1 MTDDHEQITIITG
14 SGDKHAPETERE
26 PSQIRMERY
35 NIVELIGKGGMGEIY
50 KAYDPRLNRYVALKF
65 LWQENPVNIS
75 RFLREAQ
82 TQAKVKHENIC
93 KVYEVGE
100 VDGRSYI
107 AMQYIDG
114 IPFDQRCSEMTT
126 EEKVSV
132 VKKAAEA
139 VHEAHRMGLIHRDL
153 KPSNIMI
160 EQQKD
165 GELKPFILD
174 FGVARE
180 LEAPNLTT
188 TGMVMGTP
196 TYMAPEQARGDCD
209 KLDRR
214 TDVYA
219 LGVTLYEVLSGK
231 YPFPG
236 DSSVEII
243 MKIVSEEA
251 PQLNKIES
259 TVPRDLNTIVMK
271 CLEKDPSRR
280 YESARALADDL
291 QQFLDDE
298 PIKAK
303 QAGIFYRTIKL
314 IRKHKTL
321 SSVIFTAILIII
333 ILAGAGLKIYM
344 NSKEMAELSRRFG
357 QKIEEFES
365 IMRFAHMRPLH
376 NTVEEKNIVRQR
388 IKEIIK
394 ETEHLGSTAEGPAY
408 YVLGRGFL
416 SLGDL
421 DKARAYLEKAWR
433 NNYRDAD
440 VAHTLGLVLGQ
451 LYQGELEEL
460 EGIEEKKLYAQRQR
474 EIVKKYR
481 LPALDFLELSQGV
494 NLETPQYIEGLMAF
508 YEERYNKALKFA
520 KNAYAEAPWLYEAHR
535 LEGDIYLKLAKNQWR
550 RGDIQ
555 RSLSYYEQA
564 EKAYNQSVSI
574 ARSDALGYGGL
585 AAARAGMLSCFVEIG
600 KSPVPVMEKLQN
612 AWNCASKADPDYTA
626 LYIPLANAYLVMG
639 EYQMLTGADPTD
651 SLDGAAGFLKQ
662 AERAGGTSIEFNVSK
677 ARYHFFRGWFL
688 LFQDESPDNEFN
700 ESKELLNKVLKKRGG
715 LTEALMLKVKMELL
729 LGKWEIGRGQ
739 SPLIHVKTALE
750 LLTIVDKSSP
760 GHMGGILKTAETYL
774 LETAWAAMNKSDTRK
789 SMEKCSEYLDMVLNS
804 NPDEAEALAIKGI
817 LTFFK
822 ADALGNRS
830 EKKNLNAEAG
840 YLLSHA
846 FRMNTSLRLKYN
858 LFIMNRKIL

>member
-1 MTDDHEQITIITG
+1 MTDEHDQITIVTD
-14 SGDKHAPETERE
+14 SGQEHMPDKKRLPL
-26 PSQIRMERY
+26 QIEMERY
-35 NIVELIGKGGMGEIY
+35 RIETLIGKGGMGEIY

-65 LWQENPVNIS
+65 LWHENPANIN

-114 IPFDQRCSEMTT
+114 TPLDQKAREMTT
-126 EEKVSV
+126 EQKVSV
-132 VKKAAEA
+132 IKKAAEA

-196 TYMAPEQARGDCD
+196 TYMAPEQARGDID

-231 YPFPG
+231 FPFPG
-236 DSSVEII
+236 ETPVDII
-243 MKIVSEEA
+243 MKIVSEE
-251 PQLNKIES
+251 PPRLNRVEP

-291 QQFLDDE
+291 QRFLDDE
-298 PIKAK
+298 PITAK
-303 QAGIFYRTIKL
+303 QTGLFYRTAKR

-321 SSVIFTAILIII
+321 SAVIFTAILIILL
-333 ILAGAGLKIYM
+333 LAGIGLKIYLD
-344 NSKEMAELSRRFG
+344 SKEIAELSLRFG

-365 IMRFAHMRPLH
+365 IMRFGHMRPLH
-376 NTVEEKNIVRQR
+376 NTGEEKNIVKQR

-394 ETEHLGSTAEGPAY
+394 ETEHLGSAAEGPAH

-421 DKARAYLEKAWR
+421 EKARIYLEKAWR

-440 VAHTLGLVLGQ
+440 VAYTLGLVLGQ

-460 EGIEEKKLYAQRQR
+460 EGIEEKKLYGQRQR
-474 EIVKKYR
+474 ELVKKYR
-481 LPALDFLELSQGV
+481 LPALNFLELSQGV
-494 NLETPQYIEGLMAF
+494 NLETPHYVEGLMAF
-508 YEERYNKALKFA
+508 YEDRYNKALKFA
-520 KNAYAEAPWLYEAHR
+520 KNAYNEAPWLYEAHR
-535 LEGDIYLKLAKNQWR
+535 LEGDIYLKLAKYRWR
-550 RGDIQ
+550 RGEVQ

-564 EKAYNQSVSI
+564 EKSYNQGVSI

-585 AAARAGMLSCFVEIG
+585 AAAKAGMLSCYVEIG
-600 KSPVPVMEKLQN
+600 KSPVPVMEKMRD
-612 AWNCASKADPDYTA
+612 AWDRASKADPDYTA

-639 EYQMLTGADPTD
+639 EYQMLTGTDPTG
-651 SLDGAAGFLKQ
+651 SLDDAAAFLLQ
-662 AERAGGTSIEFNVSK
+662 AERTGGTGIEFNVSK

-688 LFQDESPDNEFN
+688 LFQDESPDTEFN
-700 ESKELLNKVLKKRGG
+700 KSRVLLDEVLKKRAG

-729 LGKWEIGRGQ
+729 LGKWEMGKNR
-739 SPLIHVKTALE
+739 SPSEHVKTALE
-750 LLTIVDKSSP
+750 LLVVVDKSSP
-760 GHMGGILKTAETYL
+760 GHLGGVLKTAETYL
-774 LETAWAAMNKSDTRK
+774 LETAWAAMNKTDMSK
-789 SMEKCSEYLDMVLNS
+789 SMGKCGDCLDMVLTA
-804 NPDEAEALAIKGI
+804 NPEDAEAMAIKGI
-817 LTFFK
+817 LTFLK
-822 ADALGNRS
+822 ADGTADRTT
-830 EKKNLNAEAG
+830 KNHLNAEAAQ
-840 YLLSHA
+840 LLSRA
-846 FRMNTSLRLKYN
+846 LQMNISLRLKYN
-858 LFIMNRKIL
+858 LYIMNRKIF

>member
-1 MTDDHEQITIITG
+1 MTDDHDQITIITG
-14 SGDKHAPETERE
+14 SGDTHTPEIERE

-35 NIVELIGKGGMGEIY
+35 HIVELIGKGGMGEIY

-65 LWQENPVNIS
+65 LWQENPVSIS

-114 IPFDQRCSEMTT
+114 IPLDQRCRAMTT

-219 LGVTLYEVLSGK
+219 LGVTLYELLSGK

-236 DSSVEII
+236 ESSVEII
-243 MKIVSEEA
+243 MRLVSEEP

-291 QQFLDDE
+291 QRFLDDE

-303 QAGIFYRTIKL
+303 QAGYFYRTFRL

-321 SSVIFTAILIII
+321 SAVIFAAVLIIF
-333 ILAGAGLKIYM
+333 ILAGVGLKIYM
-344 NSKEMAELSRRFG
+344 DSKEMAELSRRFG

-376 NTVEEKNIVRQR
+376 NTVEEKNIVKQR

-394 ETEHLGSTAEGPAY
+394 ETEYIGSTAEGPAY

-421 DKARAYLEKAWR
+421 TKARAYLEKAWR

-481 LPALDFLELSQGV
+481 LPALDFLELSQGD

-508 YEERYNKALKFA
+508 YEDRYNKALKYTR
-520 KNAYAEAPWLYEAHR
+520 NAYAESPWLYEAHR
-535 LEGDIYLKLAKNQWR
+535 LEGDIYLKLAKYLWR
-550 RGDIQ
+550 RGEVQ
-555 RSLSYYEQA
+555 RSLTYYEQA
-564 EKAYNQSVSI
+564 EEAYNQSVSI

-585 AAARAGMLSCFVEIG
+585 AAARAGMLSCFVETG
-600 KSPVPVMEKLQN
+600 KPPTPVMGRLED
-612 AWNCASKADPDYTA
+612 AWDCASKADPDYTA
-626 LYIPLANAYLVMG
+626 LYIPMANAHLVMG
-639 EYQMLTGADPTD
+639 EYQMLTGTDPTG
-651 SLDGAAGFLKQ
+651 SLDGAAAFLRK
-662 AERAGGTSIEFNVSK
+662 AERTGGTSTEFNVSK
-677 ARYHFFRGWFL
+677 ARYHFFKGWFL
-688 LFQDESPDNEFN
+688 LFQDESPDTEFN
-700 ESKELLNKVLKKRGG
+700 ESRELLNEVLKKRGG

-729 LGKWEIGRGQ
+729 LGKWEMGKGR
-739 SPLIHVKTALE
+739 SPSKHIKTALE

-760 GHMGGILKTAETYL
+760 GHRGGILKTAETYL
-774 LETAWAAMNKSDTRK
+774 LDTAWAAWNQSDTSR
-789 SMEKCSEYLDMVLNS
+789 SMGKCAEYLDMVLAS
-804 NPDEAEALAIKGI
+804 NPDEAEAVAIKGI
-817 LTFFK
+817 LTFLK
-822 ADALGNRS
+822 ADGITNRA
-830 EKKNLNAEAG
+830 EKKRMNAEAVR
-840 YLLSHA
+840 LLSRA
-846 FRMNTSLRLKYN
+846 FEMNVSLRLKYN
-858 LFIMNRKIL
+858 LYIMNRKTF